1 MATDATVRRWR
12 QNLSLSAGAALLG
25 LLLVVALVAPLLL
38 TGPAETLTGDA
49 RLGPGTG
56 HLLGTDAFG
65 RDVFARAL
73 VATRL
78 TLLMAAVATAAS
90 FVAGVAIGAVVH
102 LAPRWLHETCLR
114 LIDSAVAFPSLV
126 LALVVAAVLGPG
138 TVSAVVA
145 IAVAGVPGFARLTA
159 NLAATVAD
167 RDYVLTARLL
177 GVPGLRILGR
187 HVLPNISGP
196 LLVLL
201 SSSFTLSLL
210 DISSLSFVGLGVQS
224 PQYDW
229 GRLLNEALPSIFA
242 QPSLVL
248 APSIMLMVAGVS
260 AMLLGDG
267 VASFVDP
274 RTRRTSPA
282 PSGTANAAGPI
293 GPARDAGTQAPPAPA
308 GAGTADGPD
317 DDCVLTVAGLT
328 VRAGDRTLVD
338 DVSFTIKAGQILG
351 LVGESGSG
359 KSTIAMAIPGLL
371 PEGLRVHA
379 SRLRLADLDLLGTP
393 PARRLATE
401 IGIVYQDPIGT
412 FNPALRLGIQLTE
425 VVREHRRTP
434 RRRAARDMVR
444 ALAGIHVTEPDRR
457 LRQHP
462 HELSGGML
470 QRASIA
476 SAMSTNPRLLIADEP
491 TTALDVTVQAEVLR
505 QFRRI
510 NREHGTAMLFI
521 SHDIGVVGVLC
532 DTVLVLHGGRV
543 VDRTTGADLRRG
555 TATHPYTRALL
566 AATPAA
572 VEAGETLNAVRWNAD
587 ATAALPAPSAPPHG
601 APPDDPSDIPADHP
615 TAAEGSR

>member
-12 QNLSLSAGAALLG
+12 RNPSLLSGAVILG
-25 LLLVVALVAPLLL
+25 LLLVVALVAPPLLS
-38 TGPAETLTGDA
+38 GSAETLTDDA
-49 RLGPGTG
+49 RLGPGAE

-65 RDVFARAL
+65 RDVLARAL

-78 TLLMAAVATAAS
+78 TLLMAAAATAAS
-90 FVAGVAIGAVVH
+90 FVVGVAIGALVH
-102 LAPRWLHETCLR
+102 LAPGWLRETCLR

-138 TVSAVVA
+138 TVSAIVA

-167 RDYVLTARLL
+167 KDYVLTARLL
-177 GVPGLRILGR
+177 GVPGPRILGR

-210 DISSLSFVGLGVQS
+210 DISSLSFVGLGVQN

-229 GRLLNEALPSIFA
+229 GRLLNEALPQIFA
-242 QPSLVL
+242 QPSVVL
-248 APSIMLMVAGVS
+248 APSIMLIVTGVG

-267 VASFVDP
+267 VASLVDP
-274 RTRRTSPA
+274 RTR
-282 PSGTANAAGPI
+282 GTA
-293 GPARDAGTQAPPAPA
+293 PAPA
-308 GAGTADGPD
+308 GTADATGPAAQAPEALQPSDGAGATAGTEQDGL
-317 DDCVLTVAGLT
+317 LTVAGLT

-338 DVSFTIKAGQILG
+338 GVSFTIGAGQIVG

-359 KSTIAMAIPGLL
+359 KSTIAMAIAGLL
-371 PEGLRVHA
+371 PEGVRANA
-379 SRLRLADLDLLGTP
+379 SRLALGDLDLLGTP
-393 PARRLATE
+393 PERRLATE

-412 FNPALRLGIQLTE
+412 FNPALRLGTQLTE
-425 VVREHRRTP
+425 VARVHLGTP
-434 RRRAARDMVR
+434 RRQAAQDMVR
-444 ALAGIHVTEPDRR
+444 ALADIHVTEPDRR

-476 SAMSTNPRLLIADEP
+476 SAMTTNPRLLIADEP

-543 VDRTTGADLRRG
+543 VDRTTGGDLRRG
-555 TATHPYTRALL
+555 TVTHPYTRALL

-572 VEAGETLNAVRWNAD
+572 VEAGGDLNAVRWTAD
-587 ATAALPAPSAPPHG
+587 AHAAQPSGAPSDDLSDKAADRPP
-601 APPDDPSDIPADHP
+601 
-615 TAAEGSR
+615 AAEGSR

>member
-1 MATDATVRRWR
+1 MATEATVRRWLR
-12 QNLSLSAGAALLG
+12 NPSLLSGAVVLA
-25 LLLVVALVAPLLL
+25 LLLVVALVAPPLLR
-38 TGPAETLTGDA
+38 GSAETLTGNA
-49 RLGPGTG
+49 RLGPGAG

-65 RDVFARAL
+65 RDVLARAL

-78 TLLMAAVATAAS
+78 TLLMAAAATAAS
-90 FVAGVAIGAVVH
+90 FVVGVAIGALVQM
-102 LAPRWLHETCLR
+102 APGWLRETCLR

-126 LALVVAAVLGPG
+126 LALVIAAVLGPG
-138 TVSAVVA
+138 TMSAIVA
-145 IAVAGVPGFARLTA
+145 ISVAGVPGFARLTA

-167 RDYVLTARLL
+167 KDYVLTARLL

-210 DISSLSFVGLGVQS
+210 DISSLSFVGLGVQN

-242 QPSLVL
+242 QPSVVL
-248 APSIMLMVAGVS
+248 APSIMLIVTGVG

-267 VASFVDP
+267 VASLVDP
-274 RTRRTSPA
+274 RTRGTAPA
-282 PSGTANAAGPI
+282 PTGTVDAAGPADPAQAPRALRAPG
-293 GPARDAGTQAPPAPA
+293 GPRAAAGTEP
-308 GAGTADGPD
+308 DGL
-317 DDCVLTVAGLT
+317 LTVAGLT
-328 VRAGDRTLVD
+328 VRAGDHTLVD
-338 DVSFTIKAGQILG
+338 DVSFTIGAGQIVG

-359 KSTIAMAIPGLL
+359 KSTIAMAVAGLL
-371 PEGLRVHA
+371 PEGVRANA
-379 SRLRLADLDLLGTP
+379 SRLALGDLDLLGTP
-393 PARRLATE
+393 PERRLATE

-412 FNPALRLGIQLTE
+412 FNPALRLGTQLTE
-425 VVREHRRTP
+425 VARTHLRTP
-434 RRRAARDMVR
+434 RRRAAQDMVR
-444 ALAGIHVTEPDRR
+444 ALADIHVTEPDRR

-476 SAMSTNPRLLIADEP
+476 SAMTTNPRLLIADEP

-510 NREHGTAMLFI
+510 NREHDTAMLFI

-543 VDRTTGADLRRG
+543 VDRTTGGDLRRG
-555 TATHPYTRALL
+555 TVTHPYTRALL

-572 VEAGETLNAVRWNAD
+572 VEAGGALNAVRWTAD
-587 ATAALPAPSAPPHG
+587 AHAAQPSG
-601 APPDDPSDIPADHP
+601 VPSDDLSDKAADRP
-615 TAAEGSR
+615 PAAEGSR

>member
-12 QNLSLSAGAALLG
+12 RNPSLLSGAVILG
-25 LLLVVALVAPLLL
+25 LLLVVAVVAPLLL
-38 TGPAETLTGDA
+38 SGSAETLTGDA
-49 RLGPGTG
+49 RLGPGAE

-65 RDVFARAL
+65 RDVLARAL

-78 TLLMAAVATAAS
+78 TLLMAAAATAAS
-90 FVAGVAIGAVVH
+90 FVVGVAIGALVH
-102 LAPRWLHETCLR
+102 LAPGWLRETCLR

-126 LALVVAAVLGPG
+126 LALVIAAVLGPG
-138 TVSAVVA
+138 MGSAIVA
-145 IAVAGVPGFARLTA
+145 IAVAGIPGFARLTA

-167 RDYVLTARLL
+167 KDYVLTARLL

-201 SSSFTLSLL
+201 SSSFTLALL
-210 DISSLSFVGLGVQS
+210 DISSLSFVGLGVQN

-242 QPSLVL
+242 QPSVVL
-248 APSIMLMVAGVS
+248 APSIMLIVTGVG

-267 VASFVDP
+267 VASLVDP
-274 RTRRTSPA
+274 RTRVTAHAPA
-282 PSGTANAAGPI
+282 KTADPAGPAVPAQDGAAQAPLASGTEGAAAGTEP
-293 GPARDAGTQAPPAPA
+293 
-308 GAGTADGPD
+308 DGL
-317 DDCVLTVAGLT
+317 LTVAGLT

-338 DVSFTIKAGQILG
+338 DVSFTIGAGQIVG

-359 KSTIAMAIPGLL
+359 KSTIAMAVAGLL
-371 PEGLRVHA
+371 PEGVRANA
-379 SRLRLADLDLLGTP
+379 SRLALGDLDLLGTP
-393 PARRLATE
+393 PQRRLATE

-412 FNPALRLGIQLTE
+412 FNPALRLGTQLTE
-425 VVREHRRTP
+425 VARVHLGTP
-434 RRRAARDMVR
+434 RRQAARDMVR
-444 ALAGIHVTEPDRR
+444 ALADIHVTEPDRR

-476 SAMSTNPRLLIADEP
+476 SAMTSKPRLLIADEP

-543 VDRTTGADLRRG
+543 VDRTTGGDLRRG
-555 TATHPYTRALL
+555 TVTHPYTRALL

-572 VEAGETLNAVRWNAD
+572 VEAGGTLSAVRWTAD
-587 ATAALPAPSAPPHG
+587 AHAAQPG
-601 APPDDPSDIPADHP
+601 GTPSDDLSDKAADRP
-615 TAAEGSR
+615 QAAEGSR